1 MTRGKLGFRWG
12 PFCLAA
18 VVVISGCEGYPA
30 ADGHAAHKKSHHL
43 AAAHAKPVR
52 RLAEARAVPRLRGRS
67 PRVEVAQEAAA
78 DGAPYVGLAEAQ
90 LVARL
95 GQPSIEREDQ
105 PPGKTWRYQNK
116 ICTVDF
122 MLYPDVETRIYRALA
137 YEVINDD
144 KSAAGRRLCLAELE
158 ARAHGQ

>member
-1 MTRGKLGFRWG
+1 MTRGNLVRRWS

-18 VVVISGCEGYPA
+18 VVAVSGCEGYLNF
-30 ADGHAAHKKSHHL
+30 DGQTAPKKHQKI
-43 AAAHAKPVR
+43 AAAHGKPAR
-52 RLAEARAVPRLRGRS
+52 RTVAEGNVHP
-67 PRVEVAQEAAA
+67 VAQSRDMIA

-95 GQPSIEREDQ
+95 GQPSIRREDQ

-116 ICTVDF
+116 SCTVDF

-144 KSAAGRRLCLAELE
+144 KSAAGKRLCLAELE
-158 ARAHGQ
+158 ARGHGQ

>member
-1 MTRGKLGFRWG
+1 MTMTCGKFIRRWS

-18 VVVISGCEGYPA
+18 VVLLSGCEGYPTG
-30 ADGHAAHKKSHHL
+30 DGQAAHKKQRVAVTHVRP
-43 AAAHAKPVR
+43 AAR
-52 RLAEARAVPRLRGRS
+52 QTL
-67 PRVEVAQEAAA
+67 EAANAPASAETAPRPRQVVA

-116 ICTVDF
+116 NCTVDF

-144 KSAAGRRLCLAELE
+144 KSAAGKRLCLAELE